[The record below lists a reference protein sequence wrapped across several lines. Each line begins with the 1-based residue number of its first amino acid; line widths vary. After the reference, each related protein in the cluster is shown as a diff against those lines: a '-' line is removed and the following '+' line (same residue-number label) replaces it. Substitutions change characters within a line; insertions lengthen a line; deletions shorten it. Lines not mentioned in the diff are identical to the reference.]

1 MTTLAFDTA
10 LDARHGEAVVL
21 APGLRRVTCNN
32 PGPMTHLG
40 TNTYIVGDGQ
50 VAVIDPGPDDRDH
63 LAALL
68 AALRGERV
76 SHIVVTHTHRDHS
89 PLARALAALSGAP
102 IVGCAPHH
110 TPPHAGGEGADHDHA
125 PDRVLA
131 DGESLAGQ
139 GWTLRALH
147 TPGHTANHLCF
158 AWPEARL
165 LFSGDTVMAW
175 STTVVSPPD
184 GDMAALFAS
193 LRRLG
198 AREEPRFFPG
208 HGPPVADP
216 KAWCAALLAHRQ
228 AREDA
233 VLSALG
239 AVPQTAVALV
249 ARVYPD
255 VPEKLRGAAA
265 RSLLAHLVKLQAERR
280 AREVEGGWVGG
291 QGVPAT
297 PPMV

>member
-10 LDARHGEAVVL
+10 LDARHGEAVPL
-21 APGLRRVTCNN
+21 APGLRRMTCNN

-40 TNTYIVGDGQ
+40 TNTYIVGEGQ

-68 AALRGERV
+68 AALRHERI

-89 PLARALAALSGAP
+89 PLARALASLSGAP
-102 IVGCAPHH
+102 VVGCAPHA
-110 TPPHAGGEGADHDHA
+110 TPPHEGGEGADHDHA
-125 PDRVLA
+125 PDQVLA
-131 DGESLAGQ
+131 DGDSIAGAD
-139 GWTLRALH
+139 WTLRALH

-158 AWPEARL
+158 AWPEANL

-193 LRRLG
+193 LRVLG
-198 AREEPRFFPG
+198 ARDEARFLPG
-208 HGPPVADP
+208 HGPPVVDP

-233 VLSALG
+233 VFSALD
-239 AVPQTAVALV
+239 AVPVSVAGLV
-249 ARVYPD
+249 AAVYPK
-255 VPEKLRGAAA
+255 VPEKLRGAAS
-265 RSLLAHLVKLQAERR
+265 RSLLAHLVKLGAEGK
-280 AREVEGGWVGG
+280 AREVQGGWVR
-291 QGVPAT
+291 P
-297 PPMV
+297 

>member
-1 MTTLAFDTA
+1 MTALAFDTA
-10 LDARHGEAVVL
+10 LDARHGEPVSL

-40 TNTYIVGDGQ
+40 TNTYIVGEGQ
-50 VAVIDPGPDDRDH
+50 VAVIDPGPDNRDH

-68 AALRGERV
+68 AALSGERI

-89 PLARALAALSGAP
+89 PLARALASLSGAP
-102 IVGCAPHH
+102 IVGCAPHR
-110 TPPHAGGEGADHDHA
+110 TPPHEGGEGADHEHA

-131 DGESLAGQ
+131 DGESLEVRGF
-139 GWTLRALH
+139 TLRALH

-158 AWPEARL
+158 AWPEAKL

-193 LRRLG
+193 LRVLG
-198 AREEPRFFPG
+198 ARDEAQFLPG
-208 HGPPVADP
+208 HGPPVGDP

-233 VLSALG
+233 VFAALD
-239 AVPQTAVALV
+239 AVPRTALALV
-249 ARVYPD
+249 AQVYPD
-255 VPEKLRGAAA
+255 VPEKLRGAAS
-265 RSLLAHLVKLQAERR
+265 RSLLAHLVKLGAESR
-280 AREVEGGWVGG
+280 AREVRGGW
-291 QGVPAT
+291 
-297 PPMV
+297 MRR